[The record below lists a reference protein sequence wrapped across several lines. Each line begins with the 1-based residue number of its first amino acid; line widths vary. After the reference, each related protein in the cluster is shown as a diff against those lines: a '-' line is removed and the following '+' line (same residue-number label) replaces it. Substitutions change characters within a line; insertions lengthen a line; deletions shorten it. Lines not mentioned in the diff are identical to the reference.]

1 MALKQMLQ
9 IGVQKNE
16 LGEIIGVFELK
27 TLTSDQVEDFKK
39 KASVNLAKEH
49 ERKIA
54 KNREI
59 EEIKEELAK
68 VKAELSYNRGEI
80 TREEYE
86 ELCGL
91 NK

>member
-1 MALKQMLQ
+1 MALKQLLQ

-27 TLTSDQVEDFKK
+27 TLDKDQVEIFKK
-39 KASVNLAKEH
+39 KAFENKSKEH
-49 ERKIA
+49 EREIA
-54 KNREI
+54 KNRKI
-59 EEIKEELAK
+59 EELENEIAKIKT
-68 VKAELSYNRGEI
+68 ELSYNRGEI